1 MQRSLDYWL
10 TAQYR
15 ANTPEL
21 AQDASPAMDLRN
33 RMRQLTRQWQKRFDV
48 LAQEMA
54 EYFTTKTA
62 ERVDG
67 AMRASLK
74 KSGMSVQFKMTAA
87 QNDAMQAT
95 IGEQVGLIKSIAS
108 EHLSDV
114 EGIVMRSVTTGRDL
128 QQLKS
133 DLLARYDITKK
144 RASLIARDQNNKAT
158 ATLTRTRQIGLGIT
172 KARWLHSAGGKHPR
186 PSHVAFSE
194 GRNGG
199 PFYDIQKGAFIDGE
213 FLLPGQAINCR
224 CLSVSVLPFELD
236 DD

>member
-1 MQRSLDYWL
+1 MQRSLDYWMS
-10 TAQYR
+10 AQYR

-21 AQDASPAMDLRN
+21 AQDASPAMDLRR
-33 RMRQLTRQWQKRFDV
+33 RMRELSRQWQKRFDV

-62 ERVDG
+62 QRVDG
-67 AMRASLK
+67 ALKASLK
-74 KSGMSVQFKMTAA
+74 KAGMSVQFKMTAA

-95 IGEQVGLIKSIAS
+95 IGEQVGLIRSIAS

-128 QQLKS
+128 GQLRT
-133 DLLARYDITKK
+133 DLLARYAITKK

-158 ATLTRTRQIGLGIT
+158 ATLTRTRQEGMGIT
-172 KARWLHSAGGKHPR
+172 QARWLHSAGGKKPR
-186 PSHVAFSE
+186 ASHVAFSE
-194 GRNGG
+194 GRDGG
-199 PFYDIQKGAFIDGE
+199 PIYDVREGALIEGKRIW
-213 FLLPGQAINCR
+213 PGTEINCR
-224 CLSVSVLPFELD
+224 CVSVSVLPFSLD

>member
-1 MQRSLDYWL
+1 
-10 TAQYR
+10 
-15 ANTPEL
+15 
-21 AQDASPAMDLRN
+21 
-33 RMRQLTRQWQKRFDV
+33 
-48 LAQEMA
+48 
-54 EYFTTKTA
+54 
-62 ERVDG
+62 
-67 AMRASLK
+67 MRASLK